1 MITLKIYNKENKDEV
16 RGGEEEGVLE
26 NKWMIF
32 HGLMFF
38 LLSLFPKLDFLC
50 ISIYHLLFAPNS
62 LPLLQQLQQGFQLV
76 YLYAK
81 IHSFEIWWH
90 VLKRQVM
97 SQQRL
102 PFGDVVVFYQ
112 ENLYSI

>member
-32 HGLMFF
+32 HGLIFF

-76 YLYAK
+76 YLYGK

>member
-32 HGLMFF
+32 HGLIFF

-50 ISIYHLLFAPNS
+50 ISIYHLLF
-62 LPLLQQLQQGFQLV
+62 PLT
-76 YLYAK
+76 AC
-81 IHSFEIWWH
+81 HSYSNFSKDFNWSTFMRKSIA
-90 VLKRQVM
+90 LKYGGT
-97 SQQRL
+97 S
-102 PFGDVVVFYQ
+102 
-112 ENLYSI
+112 